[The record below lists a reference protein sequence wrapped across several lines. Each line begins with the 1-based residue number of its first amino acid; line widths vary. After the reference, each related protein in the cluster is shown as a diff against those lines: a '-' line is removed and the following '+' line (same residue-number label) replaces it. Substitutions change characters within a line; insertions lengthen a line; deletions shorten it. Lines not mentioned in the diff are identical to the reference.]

1 MHRKLALK
9 GGILG
14 LLVGVLLGTGEVL
27 RVAWFVRG
35 GAFRSDL
42 LLDAWLIDGGL
53 LALLGVICGAVWSR
67 LTRPR
72 SSHRRRLAQRY
83 TAATYTVA
91 AGASGAAGTPRRA
104 VLRLAATGVAAVSV
118 LGVARWVE
126 AAGQGRSGPTVTRV
140 DAAVS
145 GAGNAPRPNVLL
157 VTIDTLRADQLGSY
171 GHPFVKTPALDA
183 FAAQGA
189 RFALHLVQE
198 PQTNPS
204 HCSMFTGMY
213 PSSSGVRIHMVDKL
227 PNSLDTLATVF
238 SGAGYATAG
247 LYSWMSFDP
256 QYSNFQRGFQVY
268 EDLTL
273 NKPGLLS
280 NPVIKQAAANYRV
293 AEQYLAVPKTAS
305 TLSGLNA
312 KVESASKGRADQ
324 TTDAAIGQL
333 QAFGSKPFFMWLHY
347 FDPHYPYEPPGS
359 YATLYDP
366 NYRGTMNGNIGTVDA
381 ILAGKLHPAGA
392 DLQRLVSLYQGEISY
407 LDSQIVRLFAAL
419 DKLQLTKN
427 TIVAITGDH
436 GESFAEHTQFEED
449 GNIFHPKSLYN
460 AEGRVP
466 LLLRY
471 PAAVRAG
478 TVITAP
484 TQAVDL
490 FPTLLELAGQ
500 PVPAQSEGTS
510 MVPVLSGANNGA
522 GRLAFAAMPD
532 YVFTSIATPRWKL
545 IQNNA
550 SGQRRLYDLGNDIG
564 ETRDVLAANTDE
576 AAQLTGQLKAWMK
589 AVKISS

>member
-1 MHRKLALK
+1 MRRHRVLQGAV
-9 GGILG
+9 LG
-14 LLVGVLLGTGEVL
+14 LLIGVLVGTVEIL
-27 RVAWFVRG
+27 RLAWFVRG
-35 GAFRSDL
+35 GTFRADL
-42 LLDAWLIDGGL
+42 LIEAWLIDGGL
-53 LALLGVICGAVWSR
+53 LAVVGGLLGALLSLFERQHRGGR
-67 LTRPR
+67 R
-72 SSHRRRLAQRY
+72 SLARSY
-83 TAATYTVA
+83 NAAPTYA
-91 AGASGAAGTPRRA
+91 ASGLRPRRA
-104 VLRLAATGVAAVSV
+104 VLRLAATGVVGVGV
-118 LGVARWVE
+118 LGITRWVE
-126 AAGQGRSGPTVTRV
+126 AAGLASAPHTNAVRSAPSS
-140 DAAVS
+140 A
-145 GAGNAPRPNVLL
+145 AGNAPRPNVLL

-189 RFALHLVQE
+189 RFNLHLVQE

-213 PSSSGVRIHMVDKL
+213 PSSSGVRVHMVDKL

-238 SGAGYATAG
+238 QSAGYSTAG

-268 EDLTL
+268 QDLTL

-280 NPVIKQAAANYRV
+280 NPLVQQAAANYRV
-293 AEQYLAVPKTAS
+293 AEQYLVVPKEFS

-312 KVESASKGRADQ
+312 QVESSSKGRGDQ
-324 TTDAAIGQL
+324 TTDSAINQL
-333 QAFGSKPFFMWLHY
+333 RAFGNTPFFMWLHY
-347 FDPHYPYEPPGS
+347 FDPHYPYEPPGD
-359 YATLYDP
+359 YASLYDAS
-366 NYRGTMNGNIGTVDA
+366 YRGALTGDIATVDA

-407 LDSQIVRLFAAL
+407 LDNQIARLFASL
-419 DKLQLTKN
+419 DQLGLAQD

-460 AEGRVP
+460 AESRVP

-471 PAAVRAG
+471 PRAIKPG

-484 TQAVDL
+484 TQAIDL

-500 PVPAQSEGTS
+500 PVPAQSEGAS
-510 MVPVLSGANNGA
+510 AA
-522 GRLAFAAMPD
+522 GLLAGRDDGSQRLAFSSMPD
-532 YVFTSIATPRWKL
+532 FVFTSIATARWKL

-550 SGQRRLYDLGNDIG
+550 SGQHRLYDMRADLG
-564 ETRDVLAANTDE
+564 ETHDVAAANT
-576 AAQLTGQLKAWMK
+576 AVATQLTGQLAAWMK

>member
-1 MHRKLALK
+1 MRSFGALK
-9 GGILG
+9 GAALG
-14 LLVGVLLGTGEVL
+14 LLVGLVIGTAEVL

-35 GAFRSDL
+35 GIFRGDL
-42 LLDAWLIDGGL
+42 LLDAWLIDGGIL
-53 LALLGVICGAVWSR
+53 MAVGLVLGAVLW
-67 LTRPR
+67 RPR
-72 SSHRRRLAQRY
+72 HRTRSQLARSYIPATAETTHGRQSRR
-83 TAATYTVA
+83 T
-91 AGASGAAGTPRRA
+91 
-104 VLRLAATGVAAVSV
+104 VLRLATASVVGVGI
-118 LGVARWVE
+118 LGLARWIGGTGRTGKTPPGLAF
-126 AAGQGRSGPTVTRV
+126 AAATDMSATQT
-140 DAAVS
+140 
-145 GAGNAPRPNVLL
+145 RPNVLL
-157 VTIDTLRADQLGSY
+157 ITIDTLRADQLGCY

-189 RFALHLVQE
+189 RFGLHLVQE

-227 PNSLDTLATVF
+227 PDTLDTLATVF
-238 SGAGYATAG
+238 NRAGYATAG

-280 NPVIKQAAANYRV
+280 NPLVKQAAANYRV
-293 AEQYLAVPKTAS
+293 AEQYLIVPKEFS

-312 KVESASKGRADQ
+312 QVESTSKGRADQ
-324 TTDAAIGQL
+324 TTDSAISQL
-333 QAFGSKPFFMWLHY
+333 RAFGQKPYFLWLHY
-347 FDPHYPYEPPGS
+347 FDPHYPFEPPGE
-359 YATLYDP
+359 YATRYDP
-366 NYRGTMNGNIGTVDA
+366 TYRGSMKGDIATVDA

-407 LDSQIVRLFAAL
+407 LDSQIARLFASL
-419 DKLQLTKN
+419 DQLGLTQD

-436 GESFAEHTQFEED
+436 GESFAEHTQFEEN

-471 PAAVRAG
+471 PRAIKAG
-478 TVITAP
+478 TVINAP
-484 TQAVDL
+484 TQAIDL

-500 PVPAQSEGTS
+500 PVPGQSEGTS
-510 MVPVLSGANNGA
+510 MANVLAGADD
-522 GRLAFAAMPD
+522 GRQRVAFASMPD
-532 YVFTSIATPRWKL
+532 FVFTSIATTQWKL

-550 SGQRRLYDLGNDIG
+550 SGQRRLYDMVRDNG
-564 ETRDVLAANTDE
+564 ETNDVLAANSDVG
-576 AAQLTGQLKAWMK
+576 AQLTKQLTAWMK

>member
-1 MHRKLALK
+1 
-9 GGILG
+9 
-14 LLVGVLLGTGEVL
+14 V
-27 RVAWFVRG
+27 VA
-35 GAFRSDL
+35 
-42 LLDAWLIDGGL
+42 
-53 LALLGVICGAVWSR
+53 
-67 LTRPR
+67 
-72 SSHRRRLAQRY
+72 Q
-83 TAATYTVA
+83 
-91 AGASGAAGTPRRA
+91 
-104 VLRLAATGVAAVSV
+104 
-118 LGVARWVE
+118 
-126 AAGQGRSGPTVTRV
+126 
-140 DAAVS
+140 
-145 GAGNAPRPNVLL
+145 PNVLL
-157 VTIDTLRADQLGSY
+157 ITIDTLRADQLGCY

-189 RFALHLVQE
+189 RFGMHLVQE

-227 PNSLDTLATVF
+227 PNNLDTLATVF
-238 SGAGYATAG
+238 SRAGYATAG

-268 EDLTL
+268 QDLTL

-280 NPVIKQAAANYRV
+280 NPLIKQAAANYRV
-293 AEQYLAVPKTAS
+293 AEQYLAVPKEFS

-312 KVESASKGRADQ
+312 QVESTSKGRGDQ
-324 TTDAAIGQL
+324 TTDSAIAQL
-333 QAFGSKPFFMWLHY
+333 NAFGKKPFFLWLHY
-347 FDPHYPYEPPGS
+347 FDPHYPYEPPGA
-359 YATLYDP
+359 YASLYDAS
-366 NYRGTMNGNIGTVDA
+366 YRGTLTGDIATIDA

-407 LDSQIVRLFAAL
+407 LDSQIARLFAAL
-419 DKLQLTKN
+419 DQQGLSQN

-471 PAAVRAG
+471 PPAVKAG
-478 TVITAP
+478 TVINVP
-484 TQAVDL
+484 TQAIDL

-500 PVPAQSEGTS
+500 PVPQQSEGAS
-510 MVPVLSGANNGA
+510 AVGLLSGADNGQQ
-522 GRLAFAAMPD
+522 RLAFASMPD
-532 YVFTSIATPRWKL
+532 FVFTSISTPRWKL

-550 SGQRRLYDLGNDIG
+550 SGQRRLYDMLHDMG
-564 ETRDVLAANTDE
+564 ETKDVLTANTDVGV
-576 AAQLTGQLKAWMK
+576 QLTSQLAAWMK
-589 AVKISS
+589 AVKVSS